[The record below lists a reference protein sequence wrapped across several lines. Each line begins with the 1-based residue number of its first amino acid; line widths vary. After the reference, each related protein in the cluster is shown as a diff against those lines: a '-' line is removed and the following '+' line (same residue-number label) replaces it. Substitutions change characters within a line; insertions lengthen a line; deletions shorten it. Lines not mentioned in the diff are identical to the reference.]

1 MWITADELT
10 AFMHKYDDETIGVLS
25 SFYDADPYTQVRRTK
40 ELKIKIKSPQL
51 TILAG
56 TTPSNL
62 LKFMPE
68 NAWDQGFT
76 SRIVL
81 IFSDERIIG
90 DDFASID
97 RPLSNDL
104 VHDLK
109 LINSLCGQYSVTED
123 YRSAVNNWRSLGE
136 PPVPNHPKL
145 LHYNT
150 RRKTHLYKLS
160 LVAAVDRSAQPL
172 LTKDDFNRAMS
183 WLLEAEEQMPD
194 IFKAGAPGSDSKA
207 MDEILH
213 FVVVSDKGKGV
224 AEKSMINFA
233 RDRVPAYSLD
243 RVIRTMESSGL
254 IEAFA
259 IEKATGLRRWRAVK
273 PEVDI

>member
-1 MWITADELT
+1 MMITADELST
-10 AFMHKYDDETIGVLS
+10 FMHKFDDEIIGVLS
-25 SFYDADPYTQVRRTK
+25 SFYDTDPYSQERRTK
-40 ELKIKIKSPQL
+40 ELKVKIKSPQL

-76 SRIVL
+76 SRIIMV
-81 IFSDERIIG
+81 FSDERIIG
-90 DDFASID
+90 DDFATID
-97 RPLSNDL
+97 RPLSADL
-104 VHDLK
+104 IHDLK
-109 LINSLCGQYSVTED
+109 LINTLCGEYSVTED
-123 YRSAVNNWRSLGE
+123 YRAAVSNWRNLGE
-136 PPVPNHPKL
+136 PPLPNHPKL

-160 LVAAVDRSAQPL
+160 VVAAVDRSAQPL
-172 LTKDDFNRAMS
+172 LTKDDFNRAMG
-183 WLLEAEEQMPD
+183 WLLEAEAQMPD

-213 FVVVSDKGKGV
+213 FVIVNDRGKGV
-224 AEKSMINFA
+224 AEKAMINFA
-233 RDRVPAYSLD
+233 RDRVSAYSLD

-259 IEKATGLRRWRAVK
+259 IEKLTGLRRWRAVQK
-273 PEVDI
+273 E